1 MLRLLRLNPSKAI
14 ANEERG
20 KKWEKKRKLKT
31 GKENQVSWKKLE
43 RTTERRLGKNKNKRS
58 SEVTG

>member
-20 KKWEKKRKLKT
+20 KKWKKKRKLKT

-43 RTTERRLGKNKNKRS
+43 RTTELRLGKNKNKRS

>member
-1 MLRLLRLNPSKAI
+1 M
-14 ANEERG
+14 
-20 KKWEKKRKLKT
+20 EKKKKTLKT